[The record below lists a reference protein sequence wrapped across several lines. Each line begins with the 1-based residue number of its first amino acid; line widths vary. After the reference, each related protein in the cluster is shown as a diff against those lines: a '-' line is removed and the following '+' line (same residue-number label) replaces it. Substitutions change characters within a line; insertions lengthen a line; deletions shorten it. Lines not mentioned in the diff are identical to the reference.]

1 MDFLRYWLHFTFGR
15 DALEEFL
22 AREKPMPAARP
33 VPEGHHTITP
43 HLVVRDAAKA
53 IDFYKKAFGARE
65 INRMAMLDGKI
76 LHAELQIGDSMLY
89 LADEFPGAGSQA
101 PQSLG
106 GTSVVLNL
114 YVEDVDSL
122 WKKAVSAGATVKM
135 ELGDQFWGDRYGQV
149 ADPFGHSWGL
159 ATHKE
164 ELAPAEVERRAREAM
179 AKFAAGKKSA
189 SA

>member
-1 MDFLRYWLHFTFGR
+1 
-15 DALEEFL
+15 
-22 AREKPMPAARP
+22 MPAARP

-65 INRMAMLDGKI
+65 INRMAMPDGKI
-76 LHAELQIGDSMLY
+76 MHAELKIGDSMLY
-89 LADEFPGAGSQA
+89 LADEFPGAGVSA

-106 GTSVVLNL
+106 GSAVVLNL
-114 YVEDVDSL
+114 YVEDVDKL
-122 WKKAVSAGATVKM
+122 WEKAVAAGATVNM
-135 ELGDQFWGDRYGQV
+135 QLDDQFWGDRYGQIV
-149 ADPFGHSWGL
+149 DPFGHPWGL

-164 ELAPAEVERRAREAM
+164 DVAPKEMERRAREAM

-189 SA
+189 TA